1 MEHTGLSPTF
11 LIGDIP
17 IYGQL
22 ILAPMD
28 GLSDATFRW
37 ITRRLGSAYSV
48 SEFVNT
54 LDYANQKSY
63 EKIRLFFREAE
74 RPFAVQLLDNDA
86 VRMAESA
93 ARIEEE
99 FHPDMIDINM
109 GCSAKSVCGRGAGV
123 GVMRNPQLVRDIFRL
138 VTQAVSV
145 PVTAKM
151 RLGWDETSHNFLEL
165 SELAV
170 ENGAKLVAL
179 HGRTQKNSFN
189 KPARWEQIGELKRRL
204 KVPVIGNGDIK
215 SAADANRMLEETG
228 CDAVMVGRAAKAN
241 PWIFSG
247 RDRHE
252 IPVQEVYQLAHF
264 QLEDMIRLSPE
275 RGVMPF
281 RKFMKAYL
289 GPYEIP
295 REQMKTLLTINDPQS
310 LLALL
315 DETFFALGAKSE
327 VSQIID
333 YSIETGEKWKML
345 KQRV

>member
-1 MEHTGLSPTF
+1 MDKATKTPT
-11 LIGDIP
+11 LMIGDIP

-28 GLSDATFRW
+28 GLSDASFRW
-37 ITRRLGSAYSV
+37 ITRKLGSAYSV
-48 SEFVNT
+48 SEFINT

-63 EKIRLFFREAE
+63 EKKRLLYRDSE
-74 RPFAVQLLDNDA
+74 RPFSVQLLDNDA
-86 VRMAESA
+86 VRMAECA

-151 RLGWDETSHNFLEL
+151 RLGWDETNHNFIEL

-189 KPARWEQIGELKRRL
+189 KPARWAPIGELKRRL
-204 KVPVIGNGDIK
+204 NVPVVGNGDVK
-215 SAADANRMLEETG
+215 TVADARQMLNETG
-228 CDAVMVGRAAKAN
+228 CDAAMVGRAAKAN
-241 PWIFSG
+241 PWIFSW
-247 RDRHE
+247 RDRAE
-252 IPVQEVYQLAHF
+252 VSVTEVYQTARF
-264 QLEDMIRLSPE
+264 QLKDMLRLQPE

-281 RKFMKAYL
+281 RKYLKAYL
-289 GPYEIP
+289 DPYDLP
-295 REQMKTLLTINDPQS
+295 RPQMKPLLTTDDPDI
-310 LLALL
+310 LLGLMN
-315 DETFFALGAKSE
+315 ETFLSLGAL
-327 VSQIID
+327 VDAPLIID
-333 YSIETGEKWKML
+333 YSEIY
-345 KQRV
+345 R